1 MKGKKHSKRLAAFML
16 ALVLIATTV
25 INPGSI
31 TSVFAE
37 TAEEAKTASEKK
49 TEAENKEEPTTK
61 AKEERQVSIWR
72 EEVSIKVFKLS
83 EFFFLSCFSPAF
95 RSLLFRHRQPR
106 KKRKLILPPFQEKSS
121 SLMRGT
127 IRTVLQFFKSLF
139 PCGLQRRHKK

>member
-49 TEAENKEEPTTK
+49 TEAEKKEEPTTK
-61 AKEERQVSIWR
+61 AKEETTTAKK
-72 EEVSIKVFKLS
+72 EETTTDLS
-83 EFFFLSCFSPAF
+83 DRTLTMEKTDEEIMEDNLDW
-95 RSLLFRHRQPR
+95 
-106 KKRKLILPPFQEKSS
+106 KKEADMDAALDFADS
-121 SLMRGT
+121 
-127 IRTVLQFFKSLF
+127 F
-139 PCGLQRRHKK
+139 

>member
-49 TEAENKEEPTTK
+49 TEAEKKEEPTTK
-61 AKEERQVSIWR
+61 AKEETTTAKK
-72 EEVSIKVFKLS
+72 EETTTK
-83 EFFFLSCFSPAF
+83 A
-95 RSLLFRHRQPR
+95 LFICNLHR
-106 KKRKLILPPFQEKSS
+106 LDCI
-121 SLMRGT
+121 
-127 IRTVLQFFKSLF
+127 
-139 PCGLQRRHKK
+139 QR